1 MLDVDVAAVLLGT
14 SVRRIEI
21 AHLRPQQRAKRPREA
36 SLLPAFSYDFLMLCL
51 EEVMLQVQDMLS
63 GTFNGD

>member
-1 MLDVDVAAVLLGT
+1 
-14 SVRRIEI
+14 
-21 AHLRPQQRAKRPREA
+21 LRPQQRAKRPREA